1 MLLIRIFFSKTSSL
15 FFQCAK
21 LFGAGVILST
31 AWIHMLTE
39 SVERFSSPCLD
50 DAWKEY
56 RSTAAAFALLG
67 LFLTQYIQITV
78 GTRLSQAEDQVH
90 IISDVDLEYTISRE
104 QQQYGD
110 QKESLTHVRVHEEH
124 IHIRS
129 VRSLDEVRDEVK
141 CHSFMPPRLSIE
153 HHDHA
158 HHGLILKSNKHLGVY
173 MLELGIASHSIMIG
187 LALGTSSSDE
197 FLVLLGAITI
207 HQFFEGIALSV
218 VVLEAEFDRRTQAWL
233 MVLFYTLTTPVGIII
248 GMALRAVYNA
258 NASST
263 LVAQGTL
270 DALAAGILTFDGI
283 VNIVQPAL
291 SSRAFKQL
299 PGWKQHLQFL
309 SLWLGAAAMAI
320 VGYWT

>member
-1 MLLIRIFFSKTSSL
+1 
-15 FFQCAK
+15 
-21 LFGAGVILST
+21 
-31 AWIHMLTE
+31 MLTE
-39 SVERFSSPCLD
+39 SVERFTSPCLD
-50 DAWKEY
+50 PAWKEY

-67 LFLTQYIQITV
+67 LFVTQYIQIAV
-78 GTRLSQAEDQVH
+78 GTRLSQAEDQVD
-90 IISDVDLEYTISRE
+90 IISDVDLEYTIARE
-104 QQQYGD
+104 QYGD
-110 QKESLTHVRVHEEH
+110 RKESLTHVRVHEEH

-129 VRSLDEVRDEVK
+129 VRSLDEVRDEANG
-141 CHSFMPPRLSIE
+141 HSYLPPRLSVE

-158 HHGLILKSNKHLGVY
+158 HHGLVLKSNSHLGVY
-173 MLELGIASHSIMIG
+173 MLELGIASHSILIG
-187 LALGTSSSDE
+187 IALGTSSSDE

-218 VVLEAEFDRRTQAWL
+218 VVLEAEFERRTQAWL
-233 MVLFYTLTTPVGIII
+233 MVLFYTLTTPIGIII
-248 GMALRAVYNA
+248 GMALRSVYNA

-291 SSRAFKQL
+291 SSRSFKQL

-320 VGYWT
+320 IGYWT